1 MDINHSLLGWLGF
14 FLIFFWEQTT
24 VTKMYCSREY
34 VTFLIDPKFLK
45 VYSLLIWNQ
54 LKKSKTLPHKITKA
68 VDWCVSPEDIF
79 LWINLRTI
87 PVMREDG
94 LFMYVQI
101 LHTQQDNFHFWLA
114 LPQGILKLMRKKCYG
129 KKKKNR
135 CRKMKEVSLPAIFNN
150 CRGQNT
156 KSYNQNNPLYRWSW
170 SCIPLNI
177 SVYWLRKKNNR

>member
-129 KKKKNR
+129 KKKKKIAVEKW
-135 CRKMKEVSLPAIFNN
+135 RKFHCLQYLTTAEGKTLKAT
-150 CRGQNT
+150 T
-156 KSYNQNNPLYRWSW
+156 KITLSIDDLD
-170 SCIPLNI
+170 LAF
-177 SVYWLRKKNNR
+177 L